1 MAYTLRFSDPNTTT
15 TITVLSKTEGTG
27 INIDST
33 SLTLVGS
40 GYQNYGLPVAQN
52 FLKLLENFASP
63 SEPLHAIKGQLWYDT
78 SYTSKPVLRINNGT
92 GTSGRWP
99 SANGIYQQIVDPTIR
114 YTSIAD
120 GDIWVDTANNQLK
133 IRYSNQWTI
142 VGPSVL
148 NGDNKTGTETVLIPA
163 TDGNSYPIVKNWVN
177 GYVVEIISYNAF
189 TPRTVIDGF
198 ATIKIGTNITTK
210 VLAKYNGLAEKAS
223 ALEASAGN
231 VVTSFDLLK
240 NKATSQTHTGTF
252 YIEDSN
258 GLYIRPT
265 SNSNSLKLYSNINN
279 NGFVNYEGL
288 SLQVGINNNS
298 YLKFNSLYANIGI
311 NTNTT
316 STSPTLDVG
325 GGARFTGAV
334 SITSNATVALSV
346 AGGGTFNGLSSS
358 NGLTVTGTITSTG
371 KLIIRPQTDADAI
384 AIEPMNNNLYDIGT
398 SLKKFRSIYVSNIY
412 GVDIFAGTVTGSASS
427 LTNSKK
433 FIIQGPITSTSAVSF
448 NGTADVTLVTSVT
461 RSLINDP
468 TTTYTTTATQTL
480 LVLNTATTTS
490 NIEKISKSS
499 FLSDVYPIL
508 IQPGMIIPFST
519 STSIPPGF
527 LVCNGQSTNT
537 SLYPL
542 LYAIIGTFY
551 GTAGAGTFRVPNMST
566 TTLISGST
574 YLTYLI
580 KT

>member
-1 MAYTLRFSDPNTTT
+1 MAYTLSFSDPNTTT

-63 SEPLHAIKGQLWYDT
+63 SEPIHAIKGQLWYDT
-78 SYTSKPVLRINNGT
+78 SNVSKPILRINNGT

-142 VGPSVL
+142 VGPNVL
-148 NGDNKTGTETVLIPA
+148 NGENKTGNETILIQA

-177 GYVVEIISYNAF
+177 GYVVEIVSYNAF

-198 ATIKIGTNITTK
+198 STIKIGTNITTK

-223 ALEASAGN
+223 ALESEYGA
-231 VVTSFDLLK
+231 VVTSSDLLK
-240 NKATSQTHTGTF
+240 NRATSQIHTGTF
-252 YIEDSN
+252 YIESSN

-265 SNSNSLKLYSNINN
+265 SNGNLLRLYSDTTN
-279 NGFVNYEGL
+279 NGVVNYEGSIL
-288 SLQVGINNNS
+288 KVGTQNS
-298 YLKFNSLYANIGI
+298 YLKFNSIYANIGI
-311 NTNTT
+311 NTSTS
-316 STSPTLDVG
+316 STSPTLDVA
-325 GGARFTGAV
+325 GGARLTGAV
-334 SITSNATVALSV
+334 SITSAASAALSV
-346 AGGGTFNGLSSS
+346 TGGGTFNGSLSSK
-358 NGLTVTGTITSTG
+358 GLTVTGNTTSTG
-371 KLIIRPQTDADAI
+371 KIIVSPTIDAI
-384 AIEPMNNNLYDIGT
+384 AIQPGTHDSFDIGST
-398 SLKKFRSIYVSNIY
+398 LKKFRSIYVSNIY
-412 GVDIFAGTVTGSASS
+412 GVDLFAGSITGSASS

-433 FIIQGPITSTSAVSF
+433 FIIQGPITATSSVSF
-448 NGTADVTLVTSVT
+448 NGTADVTLVTTVT
-461 RSLINDP
+461 RSLINDQ
-468 TTTYTTTATQTL
+468 TTSNTTTATQTL
-480 LVLNTATTTS
+480 LILNTSTTTS
-490 NIEKISKSS
+490 NLEKISKSS
-499 FLSDVYPIL
+499 FLSDVYPVL

-519 STSIPPGF
+519 STSIPSGF
-527 LVCNGQSTNT
+527 LVCNGQSTST

-542 LYAIIGTFY
+542 LYAVIGTSY

>member
-15 TITVLSKTEGTG
+15 TITVPSIFEGTG
-27 INIDST
+27 VNIDST

-78 SYTSKPVLRINNGT
+78 SNTSKPILRINNGT

-114 YTSIAD
+114 YTSIST

-133 IRYSNQWTI
+133 IRYNNQWTI

-148 NGDNKTGTETVLIPA
+148 NGEIKTGIETVLIPA
-163 TDGNSYPIVKNWVN
+163 TDGNNYPIVKNWAN

-198 ATIKIGTNITTK
+198 STIKIGTNITTK

-223 ALEASAGN
+223 ALESSSGA
-231 VVTSFDLLK
+231 VVTSSDLLK
-240 NKATSQTHTGTF
+240 NRATIQTHTGTL
-252 YIEDSN
+252 YIEDSS

-265 SNSNSLKLYSNINN
+265 SNSSALKLYSNINN

-288 SLQVGINNNS
+288 ILQVGTQNS
-298 YLKFNSLYANIGI
+298 YLKFNSSYANIGI
-311 NTNTT
+311 NTSTS

-325 GGARFTGAV
+325 GGARFTSAV
-334 SITSNATVALSV
+334 SITSNAAVALSV
-346 AGGGTFNGLSSS
+346 GGGGTFNGSLSS
-358 NGLTVTGTITSTG
+358 NGLSVRGTTTSTG
-371 KLIIRPQTDADAI
+371 KLIVYPLTDAI
-384 AIEPMNNNLYDIGT
+384 AIEPMEQNVYDIGT

-412 GVDIFAGTVTGSASS
+412 GVDIFAGSITGSASS

-433 FIIQGPITSTSAVSF
+433 FIIQGPITSTYAVSF
-448 NGTADVTLVTSVT
+448 NGTADVTLVTNVT
-461 RSLINDP
+461 RSLINDQ

-490 NIEKISKSS
+490 NVEKISKSS

-519 STSIPPGF
+519 STSIPSGF
-527 LVCNGQSTNT
+527 LVCNGQSTST
-537 SLYPL
+537 FLYPA
-542 LYAIIGTFY
+542 LYAIIGKNY
-551 GTAGAGTFRVPNMST
+551 GNAGADTFRVPNMLT

>member
-15 TITVLSKTEGTG
+15 TITVPSKIEGTG

-63 SEPLHAIKGQLWYDT
+63 SEPIHAIKGQLWYDT
-78 SYTSKPVLRINNGT
+78 SNASKPILRISNGT

-99 SANGIYQQIVDPTIR
+99 AANGIYQQIVDPTIR
-114 YTSIAD
+114 YTSISD

-133 IRYSNQWTI
+133 IRYNNQWTI
-142 VGPSVL
+142 VGPDVI
-148 NGDNKTGTETVLIPA
+148 NGENKTGIETLLIPA
-163 TDGNSYPIVKNWVN
+163 TNGNNYPIIKNWAN
-177 GYVVEIISYNAF
+177 GYVIEIISYNAF

-198 ATIKIGTNITTK
+198 STIKIGTNITTK

-223 ALEASAGN
+223 ALESSFGA
-231 VVTSFDLLK
+231 VVTSSDLLK
-240 NKATSQTHTGTF
+240 NRATVQTHTGTL

-265 SNSNSLKLYSNINN
+265 SNSNALKLYSNINN
-279 NGFVNYEGL
+279 NGFVNYEGSL
-288 SLQVGINNNS
+288 LQVGTQNS

-311 NTNTT
+311 NTSTS

-325 GGARFTGAV
+325 GGARFTSNV

-346 AGGGTFNGLSSS
+346 GGGGTFNGLLSV
-358 NGLTVTGTITSTG
+358 NGLSVSGTTTSTG
-371 KLIIRPQTDADAI
+371 KLIVSPVTDAI
-384 AIEPMNNNLYDIGT
+384 AIEPMQQNVYDIGT

-412 GVDIFAGTVTGSASS
+412 GVDIFAGSITGSASS

-433 FIIQGPITSTSAVSF
+433 FIIQGPITSTSAVLF

-490 NIEKISKSS
+490 NLEKISKSS

-519 STSIPPGF
+519 STSIPLGF
-527 LVCNGQSTNT
+527 LVCNGQSTST
-537 SLYPL
+537 FLYPT
-542 LYAIIGTFY
+542 LYAIIGKNY
-551 GTAGAGTFRVPNMST
+551 GSAGSDTFRVPNMST